1 MKTALDFLKE
11 TPTDAAG
18 KPMDSASAARRNYQ
32 DLLWAMI
39 SAKEFLFNH

>member
-1 MKTALDFLKE
+1 LKTALAFLNE
-11 TPTDAAG
+11 TPTDSTG
-18 KPMDSASAARRNYQ
+18 KRMDAQTSARRNYQ

>member
-1 MKTALDFLKE
+1 LNE
-11 TPTDAAG
+11 TPTDSTGKRLDAAT
-18 KPMDSASAARRNYQ
+18 AARRSYQ